1 MIMTNPEHVSLQER
15 EKSTNLY
22 QYEINPV
29 YPAANG
35 AVHDGYATLAS
46 TLLHHK
52 VCLIDGYSGVD
63 WEEVVALLEHQA
75 INLGKTIRF
84 SAISDA
90 MLSEEAIDALIAPFL
105 GGKDPLFG
113 YKTTLQLAD
122 FFDPEKLAAY
132 YPDHSADLHIVYG
145 CGAALLE
152 WAAVPVVYFDVP
164 KNEIQQRMKTGKHR
178 NLGAS
183 QASNFQ
189 HMYKR
194 CYFVDWVVLNQHKQ
208 GLLPHVAW
216 VVDQQVPGAV
226 TWISGDDLRQT
237 LHHMSTSYFRVKP
250 WFEPGVWGGDWMKEK
265 FGLDDGPPNYA
276 WSFEMIV
283 PENGLLIKGGDHV
296 LEVSFD
302 MLMFQESAN
311 VLGRAA
317 KRFGYDFPIR
327 FDFLDTFNGGNLSV
341 QCHPSPAYANRH
353 FGERFTQDETY
364 YIVDAAPD
372 AKVYLGFQEDID
384 PVEFRQALEHSYTHK
399 EKLDVEKYVQVLPSR
414 KHELYLIPHGTV
426 HSSGVDNLVLEI
438 SATPYIFTFKMYDW
452 LRLDLDGRP
461 RPLNIDRAFENLNI
475 ERKGSV
481 VQETLL
487 SKPRIVQEGSDWSWI
502 HLPTHPDHFYDI
514 HRYEFEHTVTIHTHG
529 QCHVLMLV
537 AGTAITLETTGGESA
552 IFHFAETFAVPAA
565 TAIYQLTNRGQE
577 KAKVVIAFVKEGACL

>member
-1 MIMTNPEHVSLQER
+1 MMTNPEHVSLQEN
-15 EKSTNLY
+15 EKTTNLY

-29 YPAANG
+29 YPVANG
-35 AVHDGYATLAS
+35 AIRDGYATLVS
-46 TLLHHK
+46 TLLNYK
-52 VCLIDGYSGVD
+52 TCLIDGYSGVD
-63 WEEVVALLEHQA
+63 WEEVVTKLGNHAA
-75 INLGKTIRF
+75 RLGKTIRF

-90 MLSEEAIDALIAPFL
+90 MKPEAAIDRLIAPFL
-105 GGKDPLFG
+105 GENDPLFG

-122 FFDPEKLAAY
+122 FFDRDKLASY
-132 YPDHSADLHIVYG
+132 HPDDTADLHIIYG

-152 WAAVPVVYFDVP
+152 WAAVPVVYIDIP
-164 KNEIQQRMKTGKHR
+164 KYEIQQRIKSGKHR
-178 NLGAS
+178 NLGAT
-183 QASNFQ
+183 QAAPFKAS
-189 HMYKR
+189 YKR

-208 GLLPHVAW
+208 RLLPHMAYVA
-216 VVDQQVPGAV
+216 DQQVAGTV

-237 LHHMSTSYFRVKP
+237 LHQMSTSYFRVKP

-265 FGLDDGPPNYA
+265 FGLDEDSPNYA

-283 PENGLLIKGGDHV
+283 PENGLVLKGGDNV

-317 KRFGYDFPIR
+317 ARFGYDFPIR

-341 QCHPSPAYANRH
+341 QCHPSPAYAKQH
-353 FGERFTQDETY
+353 FGESFTQDETY
-364 YIVDAAPD
+364 YIIDTAPD
-372 AKVYLGFQEDID
+372 AKVYLGFQEDIE
-384 PVEFRQALEHSYTHK
+384 PAEFKRALEHSYTHK

-426 HSSGVDNLVLEI
+426 HCSGINNLVLEI

-461 RPLNIDRAFENLNI
+461 RPLNIDRAFENLNF
-475 ERKGSV
+475 ERKGDV
-481 VQETLL
+481 VQETLV
-487 SKPRIVQEGSDWSWI
+487 SKPRILQQEPDWTWI
-502 HLPTHPDHFYDI
+502 HLPTHADHFYDI
-514 HRYEFEHTVTIHTHG
+514 HRYEFEHAVTIHTYG

-537 AGTAITLETTGGESA
+537 AGTAITLETAAGNSTV
-552 IFHFAETFAVPAA
+552 FHFAETFAIPAA
-565 TAIYQLTNRGQE
+565 TTIYRLTNEGQE
-577 KAKVVIAFVKEGACL
+577 KAKVIVAFVKEEACS